1 MNICIGGDLDG
12 QVVILNKMRF
22 NAKEIDQNKSSSY
35 IKQKYVKGDQ
45 VFNFDAIFF
54 CQGPPKIGFLVM
66 VQPNSK
72 NAIKICTGNA

>member
-35 IKQKYVKGDQ
+35 IKQKYVKGGQ
-45 VFNFDAIFF
+45 VFNFWRHAEM
-54 CQGPPKIGFLVM
+54 KIWDVT
-66 VQPNSK
+66 SSS
-72 NAIKICTGNA
+72 